1 MRLFNSTW
9 LLLASTMWMCFGC
22 IEHELPVPARA
33 SGDAIVRQV
42 NMGADYGVQLHF
54 DLSSGEVVAEHP
66 KDAWCVRFLFDSDSV
81 WMDLNSSRFMHVA
94 RLDDNQIQ
102 AEMQEDEVND
112 LDWGVNHPSF
122 RNEEQLVEADR
133 AWAIDLGRDPD
144 NPLASLGNRRFE
156 VLDVSSNQLTLR
168 AARLEGLTEEAIA
181 SNWDTLIVDKNE
193 MVSQT
198 HVSLLNLEV
207 VDIEPHTHTWD
218 LYFTQ
223 YTTLFDMGPD
233 GVPLEYLVTGVLSHA
248 EGVRVMQPDSG
259 SWEEW
264 KDLPWPEEAMSDHWD
279 TIGYDWKSYSIDEG
293 SYTID
298 MDALFCIRTQEGR
311 EFLLRFLD
319 FYDDLGD
326 AGRFTFETL
335 ER

>member
-1 MRLFNSTW
+1 MTW
-9 LLLASTMWMCFGC
+9 ILLTATICMCFGC

-33 SGDAIVRQV
+33 PGDAIVRQV
-42 NMGADYGVQLHF
+42 NMGGDYGVQLHF
-54 DLSSGEVVAEHP
+54 DLASGEVVAEHP
-66 KDAWCVRFLFDSDSV
+66 KDAWCMRFRFETDTV
-81 WMDLNSSRFMHVA
+81 WMDLNGSRFMHIA
-94 RLDDNQIQ
+94 PLEDNHVQ
-102 AEMQEDEVND
+102 AEMQNDEINA
-112 LDWGVNHPSF
+112 LDWGVNHPSS
-122 RNEEQLVEADR
+122 RTEDQLVVAGR
-133 AWAIDLGRDPD
+133 AWAIDLGRDPND
-144 NPLASLGNRRFE
+144 PVASLGNRRIE

-168 AARLEGLTEEAIA
+168 AAGLEGLTEKALA
-181 SNWDTLIVDKNE
+181 SNWDTLTVYKDE

-198 HVSLLNLEV
+198 HVSLLDLEMV
-207 VDIEPHTHTWD
+207 SIEPHKHTWD

-233 GVPLEYLVTGVLSHA
+233 EVPLEYLVTGVLSHA

-259 SWEEW
+259 SWEDW
-264 KDLPWPEEAMSDHWD
+264 KDLPWPEEAMSDDWD

-298 MDALFCIRTQEGR
+298 LEAIFCVRTHEGR